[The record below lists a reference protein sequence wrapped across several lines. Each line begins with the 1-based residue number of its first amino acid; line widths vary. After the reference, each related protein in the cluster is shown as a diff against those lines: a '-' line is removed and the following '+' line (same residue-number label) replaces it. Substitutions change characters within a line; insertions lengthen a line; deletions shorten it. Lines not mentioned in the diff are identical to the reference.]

1 VRAAV
6 LNPRKMGE
14 TMSDQGSTAAQG
26 PGLRTVVA
34 ASAAGTAFEWYDFFI
49 FGSLATVIAKHFY
62 SGVSEA
68 TGFILALATFAVGF
82 FVRPLGALVFGVF
95 GDMKGRKVAFLITI
109 TMMGLATV
117 AIGLLPGYDTIG
129 MAAPILLIVLRVLQG
144 FALGGEYGG
153 AAIYVAEHSPPDRR
167 GYLTSWIQTSAAL
180 GLIGALLVI
189 LACRTV
195 LGNDAFDAWGWRIP
209 FVLSIV
215 LLLIS
220 LWIRMKLGESPAF
233 QRMEMEG
240 AAHDRAPFR
249 ETFLR
254 WKNLRYVLL
263 VLFGV
268 MIAQGAVWYAAFF
281 YSQFFMQRI
290 LKLDDGVVLTLM
302 VAATTVSAFL
312 YVFFGWLSD
321 KIGRKPVMLFG
332 MILAVISFVPSFG
345 TSAFHFMTK
354 AANPM
359 LAAAQVAAPVV
370 VTADP
375 ADCALQFDPVGKA
388 TFASSC
394 DIAKSYL
401 TNAGVSYENRAGP
414 AGSTASVSIGRQ
426 VVASRDGR
434 GLPPA
439 ELKAVRASVETE
451 LAQALRSNGYPEKA
465 DPARV
470 DMWALFAIMMVFVVA
485 ATALYGPQAAALVE
499 LFPTRVRYTGM
510 GVPYNIG
517 TGWVGGF
524 LPAAAFAMMAASGNI
539 YFGLWYPVA
548 FTVAAIVVAFL
559 FLPETKGRDL
569 DKVET

>member
-1 VRAAV
+1 
-6 LNPRKMGE
+6 MGE
-14 TMSDQGSTAAQG
+14 MMSDQGASRASDKE
-26 PGLRTVVA
+26 PGLTTVVA

-62 SGVSEA
+62 TGVSEA

-82 FVRPLGALVFGVF
+82 FVRPLGALVFGAF
-95 GDMKGRKVAFLITI
+95 GDLKGRKVAFLITI

-117 AIGLLPGYDTIG
+117 AIGLLPDYNAIG
-129 MAAPILLIVLRVLQG
+129 IAAPILLIFLRVLQG

-153 AAIYVAEHSPPDRR
+153 AAIYVAEHAPAKKR
-167 GYLTSWIQTSAAL
+167 GFLTSWIQTSAAL

-189 LACRTV
+189 LACRTA
-195 LGNDAFDAWGWRIP
+195 LGKDAFEAWGWRIP
-209 FVLSIV
+209 FILSIV

-233 QRMEMEG
+233 KRMEAEG
-240 AAHDRAPFR
+240 AAHERAPIR
-249 ETFLR
+249 ETFTR
-254 WKNLRYVLL
+254 WKNLKYVLL

-268 MIAQGAVWYAAFF
+268 MIAQGAVWYCAFF
-281 YSQFFMQRI
+281 YSQFFMQKI
-290 LKLDDGVVLTLM
+290 LKLDDNIVLQLM
-302 VAATTVSAFL
+302 VGATAVSAVL

-332 MILAVISFVPSFG
+332 MILAVVAFVPAFG
-345 TSAFHFMTK
+345 TSAFHFMTR
-354 AANPM
+354 AANPD
-359 LAAAQVAAPVV
+359 LAAAQARAPVV
-370 VTADP
+370 VHADP
-375 ADCALQFDPVGKA
+375 ADCSLQFDPVGKA
-388 TFASSC
+388 QFASSC

-401 TNAGVSYENRAGP
+401 TNAGVSYDNMAAP
-414 AGSTASVSIGRQ
+414 AGSVATVTIGETTVASV
-426 VVASRDGR
+426 DGR
-434 GLPPA
+434 RLGKDQLA
-439 ELKAVRASVETE
+439 AARKDVEGR
-451 LAQALRSNGYPEKA
+451 LAGALTNAGYPAKA
-465 DPARV
+465 DPAKV
-470 DMWALFAIMMVFVVA
+470 DMGALFAIMMVFVVA

-548 FTVAAIVVAFL
+548 FTALAVLVCFFL
-559 FLPETKGRDL
+559 MPETRDRDL